1 MKPVVVYVEGG
12 SSRTIERL
20 RFRQG
25 MQAFL
30 GRQAEDGQSEHPL
43 PKIVAC
49 GSRDTALR
57 KFREACSGASKTTP
71 ILLVDSEGPVDWG
84 RGSAREHLQRVDDWD
99 LRFTD
104 DRSVHLMVQFM
115 ETWIIADPDTVAA
128 YYGKGFR
135 KKALPA
141 ATDPEQVGKS
151 QVLTALKQ
159 ATAATRRRRY
169 DKTRDAPALLER
181 LDSRRVAARCR
192 GCARLFAAL
201 REAPVGGLR

>member
-25 MQAFL
+25 MQVFL
-30 GRQAEDGQSEHPL
+30 GRQTEDGQSAHPL

-49 GSRDTALR
+49 GSGDTALR

-71 ILLVDSEGPVDWG
+71 ILLVDSERPVDWS
-84 RGSAREHLQRVDDWD
+84 RGSARQHLQRVDDWD
-99 LRFTD
+99 LRFAD

-115 ETWIIADPDTVAA
+115 ETWIVADPETVTA

-141 ATDPEQVGKS
+141 ATDPEQVGKP
-151 QVLTALKQ
+151 QVLAALKQ

-169 DKTRDAPALLER
+169 DKTRDAPVLLER
-181 LDSRRVAARCR
+181 LDSRRVAAKCR

-201 REAPVGGLR
+201 REAPVGGAQ